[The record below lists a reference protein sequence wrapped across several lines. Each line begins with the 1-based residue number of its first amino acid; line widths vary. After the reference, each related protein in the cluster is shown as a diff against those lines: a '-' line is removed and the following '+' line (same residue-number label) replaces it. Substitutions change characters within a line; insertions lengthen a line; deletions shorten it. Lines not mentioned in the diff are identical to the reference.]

1 MLSCRPRPLAPPA
14 PPASPLPGIL
24 LHGPPGCSKTLLARA
39 VASQSRLNFI
49 SVKVQGCLLT
59 HVVCCVAAMT
69 LLRTLLA
76 TPVAPPTL
84 FMPRLIDQL
93 HLCQPSA
100 HQGPELYSKYMGESE
115 KALASLFAKL
125 VRLGTVAS

>member
-1 MLSCRPRPLAPPA
+1 ML
-14 PPASPLPGIL
+14 
-24 LHGPPGCSKTLLARA
+24 
-39 VASQSRLNFI
+39 
-49 SVKVQGCLLT
+49 
-59 HVVCCVAAMT
+59 CCVAAMT

-93 HLCQPSA
+93 HLCQTSA